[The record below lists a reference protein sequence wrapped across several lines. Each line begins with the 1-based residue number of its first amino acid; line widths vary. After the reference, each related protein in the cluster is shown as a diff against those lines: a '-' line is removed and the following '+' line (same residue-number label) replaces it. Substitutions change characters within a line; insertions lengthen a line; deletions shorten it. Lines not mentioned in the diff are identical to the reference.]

1 MKIVALNHEKC
12 RYCPLSL
19 GNQERKELY
28 LKKEQYEERKI
39 VVGFHLFLR
48 KSRTPRNSAFQHS
61 MAKGPKNGYLSQES
75 MSIKEIL
82 EELPKLTQ
90 EEKKQLWNA
99 LNHEVTYDVEEES
112 PEILAAID
120 EGIRSLESGEKT
132 YTIEE
137 ARQLVAET
145 VAKARR

>member
-1 MKIVALNHEKC
+1 
-12 RYCPLSL
+12 
-19 GNQERKELY
+19 
-28 LKKEQYEERKI
+28 
-39 VVGFHLFLR
+39 
-48 KSRTPRNSAFQHS
+48 
-61 MAKGPKNGYLSQES
+61 MAKWPKKAYPSFEF

-90 EEKKQLWNA
+90 AEKKQLWNA
-99 LNHEVTYDVEEES
+99 LNQEVTCDVEEES
-112 PEILAAID
+112 PELLAAID
-120 EGIRSLESGEKT
+120 EGIRSLESGERT

>member
-1 MKIVALNHEKC
+1 
-12 RYCPLSL
+12 
-19 GNQERKELY
+19 
-28 LKKEQYEERKI
+28 
-39 VVGFHLFLR
+39 
-48 KSRTPRNSAFQHS
+48 
-61 MAKGPKNGYLSQES
+61 

-99 LNHEVTYDVEEES
+99 LNHETTFDIEEES
-112 PEILAAID
+112 PELLAAID
-120 EGIRSLESGEKT
+120 EGICSLENGERT

-137 ARQLVAET
+137 ARQLVAKT

>member
-1 MKIVALNHEKC
+1 
-12 RYCPLSL
+12 
-19 GNQERKELY
+19 
-28 LKKEQYEERKI
+28 
-39 VVGFHLFLR
+39 
-48 KSRTPRNSAFQHS
+48 
-61 MAKGPKNGYLSQES
+61 MAKGPKKGYFFSEF

-99 LNHEVTYDVEEES
+99 LNHEAATYDVEEES
-112 PEILAAID
+112 PELLAAID
-120 EGIRSLESGEKT
+120 EGICSLESGERT

-137 ARQLVAET
+137 ARRLVAET

>member
-1 MKIVALNHEKC
+1 
-12 RYCPLSL
+12 
-19 GNQERKELY
+19 
-28 LKKEQYEERKI
+28 
-39 VVGFHLFLR
+39 
-48 KSRTPRNSAFQHS
+48 
-61 MAKGPKNGYLSQES
+61 MAKGPKKGYLSSEF

-112 PEILAAID
+112 PELLAAID
-120 EGIRSLESGEKT
+120 EGICSLESGERT